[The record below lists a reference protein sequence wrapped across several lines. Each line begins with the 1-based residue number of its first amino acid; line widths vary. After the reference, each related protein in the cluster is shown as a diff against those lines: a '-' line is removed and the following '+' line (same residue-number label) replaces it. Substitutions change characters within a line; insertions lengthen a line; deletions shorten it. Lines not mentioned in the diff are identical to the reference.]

1 MKQGIYFLSNQF
13 RTPEFP
19 QPILRGHYDIFLLP
33 NAKYVLNY
41 DKYYAKVFNFVKP
54 NVLIWRLKR

>member
-1 MKQGIYFLSNQF
+1 MVID
-13 RTPEFP
+13 
-19 QPILRGHYDIFLLP
+19 DIFLRSK
-33 NAKYVLNY
+33 AKYMLIY